1 MRSLRTELRSHRSDP
16 LSEKRSYQKSCSLS
30 RCPPAHCQTEQSG
43 SRPLRCPLL
52 LSLPGNRF
60 CSCPESRAL
69 RTGKYRLCSFRRLPP
84 LYLLL
89 CFPYASTVSVTGSS
103 SAFTITAVPV
113 IVPVIIAAAIIAATV
128 SAIAFFFIVLF
139 SFSKKT
145 MIETK
150 KKRKGD
156 ASVVA

>member
-16 LSEKRSYQKSCSLS
+16 LSEKRSYRKSCSLS
-30 RCPPAHCQTEQSG
+30 RCLPAHCQTEQSG

-52 LSLPGNRF
+52 LSLPENRF

-89 CFPYASTVSVTGSS
+89 CFPYQRCSLLSVRLCLLRSQQW
-103 SAFTITAVPV
+103 FCPH
-113 IVPVIIAAAIIAATV
+113 PVIIAAAIIAATV

-139 SFSKKT
+139 SFSKK
-145 MIETK
+145 
-150 KKRKGD
+150 R
-156 ASVVA
+156 

>member
-16 LSEKRSYQKSCSLS
+16 LSEKRSYRKSCSLS
-30 RCPPAHCQTEQSG
+30 RCLPAHCQTEQSG

-52 LSLPGNRF
+52 LSLPENRF

-69 RTGKYRLCSFRRLPP
+69 RTEKYRLCSFRRLPP

-89 CFPYASTVSVTGSS
+89 CFPYQRCSLAVSTVV
-103 SAFTITAVPV
+103 AAVCPH
-113 IVPVIIAAAIIAATV
+113 PVIIAAAIIAATV

-139 SFSKKT
+139 SFSKN
-145 MIETK
+145 
-150 KKRKGD
+150 D
-156 ASVVA
+156 D